1 MLPAQDTLEDAQKR
15 AKKQARELQDLEEEL
30 ESAQNQLRDINS
42 QCSDANV
49 ALQLYMSLDSE
60 RKLAAR
66 ARQHASDEQAPI
78 NRVLTQVIDR
88 HVSRLKREMEMGRLD
103 PDGDG
108 EVNEIPFD
116 EQYVTVMFPHLS
128 EEVLIRTTKTHTFG
142 MLMDDA
148 CRHAASPHCP
158 ISKSSCQRV
167 GRAQLPASTNPCSTF
182 LCRYFGQPSHRS
194 RMELVNDTGAVWSPQ
209 LNVRQ
214 EVAQVRPPA
223 TVYSSVPT
231 QRARTSPQMENPA
244 GRIIMRYRVDKV
256 KELVRCLAP
265 SMHTAH

>member
-128 EEVLIRTTKTHTFG
+128 EEGLIRTTKTHTFG

-167 GRAQLPASTNPCSTF
+167 GRAQLPASTDPCSTV
-182 LCRYFGQPSHRS
+182 CRYFGRPSHRS

-265 SMHTAH
+265 RMRTAH

>member
-1 MLPAQDTLEDAQKR
+1 VLTIDWCCRQDTLEDAQKR

-42 QCSDANV
+42 QCSDASV
-49 ALQLYMSLDSE
+49 ELQLFMSLESE

-108 EVNEIPFD
+108 EMNEIPYD

-128 EEVLIRTTKTHTFG
+128 EEVLIRTTKSHTFG

-158 ISKSSCQRV
+158 FPKV
-167 GRAQLPASTNPCSTF
+167 VAS
-182 LCRYFGQPSHRS
+182 
-194 RMELVNDTGAVWSPQ
+194 A
-209 LNVRQ
+209 
-214 EVAQVRPPA
+214 
-223 TVYSSVPT
+223 
-231 QRARTSPQMENPA
+231 
-244 GRIIMRYRVDKV
+244 
-256 KELVRCLAP
+256 
-265 SMHTAH
+265 

>member
-88 HVSRLKREMEMGRLD
+88 HVSRLKHEMEMGRLD

-116 EQYVTVMFPHLS
+116 EQYVTVMFPHLN

-148 CRHAASPHCP
+148 CRHAAPPHCP
-158 ISKSSCQRV
+158 FPKV
-167 GRAQLPASTNPCSTF
+167 VAS
-182 LCRYFGQPSHRS
+182 
-194 RMELVNDTGAVWSPQ
+194 A
-209 LNVRQ
+209 
-214 EVAQVRPPA
+214 
-223 TVYSSVPT
+223 
-231 QRARTSPQMENPA
+231 
-244 GRIIMRYRVDKV
+244 
-256 KELVRCLAP
+256 
-265 SMHTAH
+265 